1 MKTELAAVESIRR
14 GVKGKPLIKGVKK
27 LPPLYGKK
35 KKPSSA
41 KKLEAK
47 QAKTGGR
54 SQNFHSEAQKKED
67 TYKKEIAA
75 ARKELGLDIEQPPVK
90 LD

>member
-14 GVKGKPLIKGVKK
+14 SVKGKPLITNVKK

-35 KKPSSA
+35 KKPSSQ

-47 QAKTGGR
+47 RAKSGGKSR
-54 SQNFHSEAQKKED
+54 QFQNIEEAKYQQ
-67 TYKKEIAA
+67 EIAD
-75 ARKELGLDIEQPPVK
+75 ARRQLGLSTPPPVK

>member
-14 GVKGKPLIKGVKK
+14 GVKSKPLIKGVKK

-47 QAKTGGR
+47 KAKSGGR
-54 SQNFHSEAQKKED
+54 AQVFHDGIQKDAES
-67 TYKKEIAA
+67 YKKEIAS
-75 ARKELGLDIEQPPVK
+75 ARKELGLDVEQPPVK

>member
-14 GVKGKPLIKGVKK
+14 SVQGKPLIKSVKK

-35 KKPSSA
+35 KKPSSQ
-41 KKLEAK
+41 KKLESKRSTSGGKPRQFENLEEAK
-47 QAKTGGR
+47 YQ
-54 SQNFHSEAQKKED
+54 Q
-67 TYKKEIAA
+67 EISA
-75 ARKELGLDIEQPPVK
+75 ARKQLGLSIPPPVK